1 MKWSEYCAFVAFL
14 NSKMAPGLS
23 RRRRRRLRPTYRQIE
38 LQSLLM
44 EK

>member
-1 MKWSEYCAFVAFL
+1 MKWSTYCAIVANL
-14 NSKMAPGLS
+14 NAKLAPGLS
-23 RRRRRRLRPTYRQIE
+23 RRRRRRLRPNYRQIE